1 MNYENY
7 WQVCYNS
14 MINSNNMYTR
24 SFFVQFISWWNI
36 SQLYKGLS
44 IFSTH
49 NYFFYVRFLI
59 RYLCAL
65 CDPLFLPQ
73 LKIRICLKHIV
84 EYYFAQNWGWILE
97 SCSKVVLFCLNTVF
111 QSAFFQGFKYYS
123 VRQTIFYKCVLLEL
137 FLVSKYKGQT

>member
-1 MNYENY
+1 MRTIDKSVITQWSIAITCIQGLFSSSSLADEIFHSYK
-7 WQVCYNS
+7 
-14 MINSNNMYTR
+14 
-24 SFFVQFISWWNI
+24 
-36 SQLYKGLS
+36 KGLS